1 MILFN
6 IGIVPP
12 CLNPKLDTDKTI
24 KKSQIKLSYEKV
36 AELVKIPARITWAH
50 GATNITP
57 ICSITDWQKL
67 TPPKEKD
74 LFEMMIPELGIM
86 NRDEDGVYRILIRG
100 PSPIPKKL
108 GDRRGRQE
116 ERDAEIVA
124 SNGRHQISPQLN
136 NTLFWENN
144 SIV

>member
-57 ICSITDWQKL
+57 VKHYPSLLSKL
-67 TPPKEKD
+67 VSRFSPRNSNPQNTFRVFVRSAASPTGRNSHHRKK
-74 LFEMMIPELGIM
+74 
-86 NRDEDGVYRILIRG
+86 RISLR
-100 PSPIPKKL
+100 
-108 GDRRGRQE
+108 
-116 ERDAEIVA
+116 
-124 SNGRHQISPQLN
+124 
-136 NTLFWENN
+136 
-144 SIV
+144 